1 MLQCN
6 TSSLIFLTSVLLA
19 SNVIAF
25 LPNSILKYYKNNAA
39 FKVQSRTFMT
49 NSFLDSLT
57 SNTPEE
63 GTSDASEDILS
74 AIEEGDTST
83 SEASETGE
91 TVQEEPMKIFIGGL
105 PRTYDEDLIRGLFT
119 PHGEVLQIFVPTDR
133 ETGQPRGFAFLE
145 MPKES
150 GVNAVEALDQITIE
164 DRVIKCNEQLSK
176 EELAK
181 RKESRVE
188 EGVKIYVG
196 NVSFETTKE
205 QLVESFEEYGTVSD
219 CYVPLDSNTGM
230 MRGFAFIRMPN
241 EEEANKAIEG
251 WNGEV
256 LGGRVIEVSVSLPR
270 GQAPPRRNR
279 NKPPPNQTKIYVG
292 NLPFETEA
300 DELTELFQDFGTVLD
315 CYMPEDR
322 MTGRGRGFGFI
333 SMPKE
338 DAEGAIEEL
347 DGFEFGGRMLRVN
360 EAMPISR
367 RNNQYDDDEF

>member
-19 SNVIAF
+19 RNVIAF
-25 LPNSILKYYKNNAA
+25 QPNSILKCYKNNAA

-49 NSFLDSLT
+49 SSFLDSLM
-57 SNTPEE
+57 STPEE
-63 GTSDASEDILS
+63 GTSDVSEDIS
-74 AIEEGDTST
+74 STIVQGDTST
-83 SEASETGE
+83 SGASEVGE
-91 TVQEEPMKIFIGGL
+91 SVQEEPMKIFIGGL
-105 PRTYDEDLIRGLFT
+105 PTSYDEDVIRGLFA

-145 MPKES
+145 MSKES
-150 GVNAVEALDQITIE
+150 GVSAVGALDQITIE

-176 EELAK
+176 EELAN
-181 RKESRVE
+181 RKESRAT

-205 QLVESFEEYGTVSD
+205 QLVECFEQYGTVSD

-241 EEEANKAIEG
+241 EEESNKAIESL
-251 WNGEV
+251 NGEM
-256 LGGRVIEVSVSLPR
+256 LGGRDIEVSVSLPR

-279 NKPPPNQTKIYVG
+279 NRQPPNQTKIYVG
-292 NLPFETEA
+292 NLPFEADA
-300 DELTELFQDFGTVLD
+300 DELTELFQDFGTVND

-333 SMPKE
+333 SMPTE

-360 EAMPISR
+360 EAIPIQKKDR
-367 RNNQYDDDEF
+367 FDDDNDSF

>member
-19 SNVIAF
+19 RNVIAF
-25 LPNSILKYYKNNAA
+25 QPNSILKCYKNNAA

-49 NSFLDSLT
+49 SSFLDSLM
-57 SNTPEE
+57 STPEE
-63 GTSDASEDILS
+63 GTSDVSEDIS
-74 AIEEGDTST
+74 STIAQGDTST
-83 SEASETGE
+83 SGASEVGE
-91 TVQEEPMKIFIGGL
+91 SVQEEPMKIFIGGL
-105 PRTYDEDLIRGLFT
+105 PTSYDEDVIRGLFA

-145 MPKES
+145 MSKES
-150 GVNAVEALDQITIE
+150 GVSAVGALDQITIE

-176 EELAK
+176 EELAN
-181 RKESRVE
+181 RKESRAN

-205 QLVESFEEYGTVSD
+205 QLVECFEQYGTVSD

-241 EEEANKAIEG
+241 EEESNKAIESS
-251 WNGEV
+251 NGEM
-256 LGGRVIEVSVSLPR
+256 LGGRDIEVSVSLPR

-279 NKPPPNQTKIYVG
+279 NRQPPNQTKIYVG
-292 NLPFETEA
+292 NLPFETDA
-300 DELTELFQDFGTVLD
+300 DELTELFQDFGTVND

-333 SMPKE
+333 SMPTE

-360 EAMPISR
+360 EAIPIQKKDR
-367 RNNQYDDDEF
+367 FDDDNDSF

>member
-1 MLQCN
+1 MG
-6 TSSLIFLTSVLLA
+6 SSLIFLTSVLLA
-19 SNVIAF
+19 RNVIAF
-25 LPNSILKYYKNNAA
+25 QPNSILKCYKNNAA

-49 NSFLDSLT
+49 SSFLDSLM
-57 SNTPEE
+57 STPEE
-63 GTSDASEDILS
+63 GTSDVSEDIS
-74 AIEEGDTST
+74 STIAQGDTST
-83 SEASETGE
+83 SGASEVGE
-91 TVQEEPMKIFIGGL
+91 SVQEEPMKIFIGGL
-105 PRTYDEDLIRGLFT
+105 PTSYDEDVIRGLFA

-145 MPKES
+145 MSKES
-150 GVNAVEALDQITIE
+150 GVSAVGALDQITIE

-176 EELAK
+176 EELAN
-181 RKESRVE
+181 RKESRAN

-205 QLVESFEEYGTVSD
+205 QLVECFEQYGTVSD

-241 EEEANKAIEG
+241 EEESNKAIESL
-251 WNGEV
+251 NGEM
-256 LGGRVIEVSVSLPR
+256 LGGRDIEVSVSLPR

-279 NKPPPNQTKIYVG
+279 NRQPPNQTKIYVG
-292 NLPFETEA
+292 NLPFETDA
-300 DELTELFQDFGTVLD
+300 DELTELFQDFGTVND

-333 SMPKE
+333 SMPTE

-360 EAMPISR
+360 EAIPIQKKDR
-367 RNNQYDDDEF
+367 FDDDNDSF

>member
-6 TSSLIFLTSVLLA
+6 TSSLIFLTSVLLTR
-19 SNVIAF
+19 NVIAF
-25 LPNSILKYYKNNAA
+25 LPNSILKCYKNNAA

-49 NSFLDSLT
+49 NSFLDSLM
-57 SNTPEE
+57 STPEE
-63 GTSDASEDILS
+63 GTSDVSEDIS
-74 AIEEGDTST
+74 STIAGDTST
-83 SEASETGE
+83 SGASEMGE
-91 TVQEEPMKIFIGGL
+91 NVQEEPMKIFIGGL
-105 PRTYDEDLIRGLFT
+105 PTSYDEDLIRGLFA
-119 PHGEVLQIFVPTDR
+119 PHGEVLQIFVPSDR
-133 ETGQPRGFAFLE
+133 ETGLPRGFAFLE
-145 MPKES
+145 MSKES
-150 GVNAVEALDQITIE
+150 GVSAVEALDQITIE

-181 RKESRVE
+181 KKESRAN

-205 QLVESFEEYGTVSD
+205 QLVECFEEYGTVSD

-241 EEEANKAIEG
+241 EEESNKAIESL
-251 WNGEV
+251 NGEM

-279 NKPPPNQTKIYVG
+279 NRQPPNQTKIYVG
-292 NLPFETEA
+292 NLPFETDA
-300 DELTELFQDFGTVLD
+300 DELTELFQDFGTVID

-333 SMPKE
+333 SMPTE

-360 EAMPISR
+360 EAIPIR
-367 RNNQYDDDEF
+367 RNNRFDDDNDEF

>member
-19 SNVIAF
+19 RNVIAF
-25 LPNSILKYYKNNAA
+25 QPNSILKCYKNNAA

-49 NSFLDSLT
+49 SSFLDSLM
-57 SNTPEE
+57 STPEE
-63 GTSDASEDILS
+63 GTSDVSEDIS
-74 AIEEGDTST
+74 STIAQGDTST
-83 SEASETGE
+83 SGASEVGE
-91 TVQEEPMKIFIGGL
+91 SVQEEPMKIFIGGL
-105 PRTYDEDLIRGLFT
+105 PTSYDEDVIRGLFA

-145 MPKES
+145 MSKES
-150 GVNAVEALDQITIE
+150 GVSAVGALDQITIE

-176 EELAK
+176 EELAN
-181 RKESRVE
+181 RKESRAN

-205 QLVESFEEYGTVSD
+205 QLVECFEQYGTVSD

-241 EEEANKAIEG
+241 EEESNKAIESL
-251 WNGEV
+251 NGEM
-256 LGGRVIEVSVSLPR
+256 LGGRDIEVSVSLPR

-279 NKPPPNQTKIYVG
+279 NRQPPNQTKIYVG
-292 NLPFETEA
+292 NLPFETDA
-300 DELTELFQDFGTVLD
+300 DELTELFQDFGIVND

-333 SMPKE
+333 SMPTE

-360 EAMPISR
+360 EAIPIQKKDR
-367 RNNQYDDDEF
+367 FDDDNDSF

>member
-19 SNVIAF
+19 RNVIAF
-25 LPNSILKYYKNNAA
+25 QPNSILKCYKNNAA

-49 NSFLDSLT
+49 SSFLDSLM
-57 SNTPEE
+57 STPEE
-63 GTSDASEDILS
+63 GTSDVSEDIS
-74 AIEEGDTST
+74 STIAQGDTST
-83 SEASETGE
+83 SGASEVGE
-91 TVQEEPMKIFIGGL
+91 SVQEEPMKIFIGGL
-105 PRTYDEDLIRGLFT
+105 PTSYDEDVIRGLFA

-145 MPKES
+145 MSKES
-150 GVNAVEALDQITIE
+150 GVSAVGALDQITIE

-176 EELAK
+176 EELAN
-181 RKESRVE
+181 RKESRAN

-205 QLVESFEEYGTVSD
+205 QLVECFEQYGTVSD

-241 EEEANKAIEG
+241 EEESNKAIESL
-251 WNGEV
+251 NGEM
-256 LGGRVIEVSVSLPR
+256 LGGRDIEVSVSLPR

-279 NKPPPNQTKIYVG
+279 NRQPPNQTKIYVG
-292 NLPFETEA
+292 NLPFETDA
-300 DELTELFQDFGTVLD
+300 DELTELFQDFGTVND

-333 SMPKE
+333 SMPTE

-360 EAMPISR
+360 EAIPIQKKDR
-367 RNNQYDDDEF
+367 FDDDNDSF

>member
-19 SNVIAF
+19 RNVIAF
-25 LPNSILKYYKNNAA
+25 QPNSILKCYKNNAA

-49 NSFLDSLT
+49 SSFLDSLM
-57 SNTPEE
+57 STPEE
-63 GTSDASEDILS
+63 GTSDVSEDIS
-74 AIEEGDTST
+74 STIAQGDTST
-83 SEASETGE
+83 SGASEVGE
-91 TVQEEPMKIFIGGL
+91 SVQEEPMKIFIGGL
-105 PRTYDEDLIRGLFT
+105 PTSYDEDVIRGLFA

-145 MPKES
+145 MSKES
-150 GVNAVEALDQITIE
+150 GVSAVGALDQITIE

-176 EELAK
+176 EELAN
-181 RKESRVE
+181 RKESRAT

-205 QLVESFEEYGTVSD
+205 QLVECFEQYGTVSD

-241 EEEANKAIEG
+241 EEESNKAIESL
-251 WNGEV
+251 NGEM
-256 LGGRVIEVSVSLPR
+256 LGGRDIEVSVSLPR

-279 NKPPPNQTKIYVG
+279 NRQPPNQTKIYVG
-292 NLPFETEA
+292 NLPFEADA
-300 DELTELFQDFGTVLD
+300 DELTELFQDFGTVND

-333 SMPKE
+333 SMPTE

-360 EAMPISR
+360 EAIPIQKKDR
-367 RNNQYDDDEF
+367 FDDDNDSF